1 MAIGTD
7 AAANSADGWTFWI
20 DRGGT
25 FTDVIGTAPDG
36 TEQTLKLLSASP
48 SYADAAVEAM
58 RRLLGAKPGEP
69 FPAARVSAIKMGTTV
84 ATNALLER
92 KGARTLLVVTKGFAD
107 AVVIGDQ
114 SRPDLFALDIRRP
127 EPLYSGVVEATE
139 RLAADGAPVEA
150 FDGEALAADLTK
162 ARAEGFTSAAI
173 AFLHSDLNPAHEL
186 AAGKIAVAAGFDYVA
201 LSHEASPLPRFV
213 PRAETA
219 VADAYLTP
227 ILRAYVQQVARAVE
241 GAPLWFMTSAGQL
254 VRADSFRGKD
264 AVVSGPAGGV
274 VGVAETART
283 AGSAAVL
290 GFDMGGTST
299 DVCRFAG
306 SLERRETARVAG
318 ARLRSPMLDVE
329 TVAAGGGSILTYD
342 GFRARAGPA
351 SAGADPGPACY
362 GRGGP
367 ATVTD
372 ANLVLGR
379 LDPAWFPSV
388 FGPNGDAP
396 LDPAAARARLTELA
410 EAMGADTVEAA
421 AEGFVAVAVEQ
432 MAQAVRR
439 ISTERGFD
447 PRGHALVSFGGAAG
461 QVCCQV
467 ADALGITEVLSLK
480 HASLLSAWGIGQARV
495 GSLRQAG
502 LEMAL
507 GAEGREAA
515 RSLANRL
522 AKDAKAALAD
532 QGETSGVLEDRVL
545 LRYDGADAPLPVPPG
560 SVADMKTAF
569 ETAHQRL
576 FGFIE
581 PERPIIIASVE
592 AEVSASP
599 FPLHGGRAGD
609 GGSAEAATKAFTP
622 QPRAAVARARRL
634 RQTMPLSEQKLWEAL
649 RNLKLK
655 IRRQAPM
662 GRYFAD
668 FVHHGSKLVIEVDGR
683 RHDLPEAQ
691 LHDLERDAWMAS
703 QGYRVLRI
711 RDDDAYGRPYEMA
724 EVVAAAIQRP
734 PSQPFPH
741 AGGRALV
748 QASDLTTLDGPAL
761 IIRSDTQIA
770 VAEGWRATAE
780 ADGLIR
786 LTRVAALTAAAIAAD
801 KPDPVTLELFNR
813 RFMGVAEAMGAA
825 LERTAHS
832 VNIKER
838 LDFSC
843 ALFDT
848 NGGLVAN
855 APHMPVHLGSM
866 GASVRAVQARHP
878 VLHPGEAFALNNPYF
893 GGTHLPD
900 ITVVMPI
907 FMDGGDAPEFYVA
920 ARGHH
925 ADVGGVQPGSMPP
938 FSKTLDE
945 EGVLLDAV
953 PIMREGRFLE
963 TETRAALAEGRW
975 PARAPDRNVADLKA
989 QIAACQAGA
998 AAVSAMIET
1007 HGAQTIARYMT
1018 FVQRNAEQSVRR
1030 AVGKLVDGEARVPM
1044 DGGGEVVV
1052 TVTVNAAAG
1061 EATLDFSQSAD
1072 QLGNNF
1078 NAPSAIV
1085 DAAALY
1091 VFRSLVDDDIPL
1103 NAGCLTPLKIIT
1115 RHGSMLDPL
1124 PPAAVV
1130 AGNVETSQH
1139 VVDALYAAIGVMA
1152 NSQGS
1157 MNNFTFGDEQRQYYE
1172 TICGGAGATAT
1183 RAGTSAVHTHMT
1195 NSRLTDPEIL
1205 ERRFPVRVER
1215 FAIRQG
1221 SGGDGANPG
1230 GDGAHRRVRFLSGME
1245 AALLS
1250 TRRSHS
1256 PQGILGGAPAQAGR
1270 QRLIRADGAVEDLTG
1285 CFSITVRP
1293 GDVVE
1298 IETPGGGGFGP
1309 PATMTPDG

>member
-1 MAIGTD
+1 MAIGSDVAERTD
-7 AAANSADGWTFWI
+7 SGWTFWI

-25 FTDVIGTAPDG
+25 FTDVIGRSPEGA
-36 TEQTLKLLSASP
+36 EQTLKLLSASP
-48 SYADAAVEAM
+48 SYVDAAVEAM
-58 RRLLGAKPGEP
+58 RRLLGVGPGDR
-69 FPAARVSAIKMGTTV
+69 FPAERVAAIKMGTTV

-92 KGARTLLVVTKGFAD
+92 KGARTLLVVTRGFGD
-107 AVVIGDQ
+107 SILIGDQ
-114 SRPDLFALDIRRP
+114 SRPDLFALDIVRP
-127 EPLYSGVVEATE
+127 DPLYAGVVEADE
-139 RLAADGAPVEA
+139 RLASDGAVVTTLDAPA
-150 FDGEALAADLTK
+150 LSAALAA
-162 ARAEGFTSAAI
+162 ARDDGFTSVAI
-173 AFLHSDLNPAHEL
+173 AFLHSDLNRAHEE
-186 AAGKIAVAAGFDYVA
+186 AAGRLARAAGFDYVA

-227 ILRAYVQQVARAVE
+227 VLRAYVEQVAQAVE

-254 VRADSFRGKD
+254 VRAEAFRGKD

-283 AGSAAVL
+283 TGAAAVL

-306 SLERRETARVAG
+306 TLERRDTARVAG
-318 ARLRSPMLDVE
+318 ARLRSPMLHVE

-372 ANLVLGR
+372 ANLVLAR

-396 LDPAAARARLTELA
+396 LDPAAARARLAELA
-410 EAMGADTVEAA
+410 EAMGLSVEAA

-447 PRGHALVSFGGAAG
+447 PRAHALVSFGGAAG

-467 ADALGITEVLSLK
+467 ADALGVTEVLSPK
-480 HASLLSAWGIGQARV
+480 HASLLSAWGIGQARL
-495 GSLRQAG
+495 GLLRQAG
-502 LEMAL
+502 LEQPLTDA
-507 GAEGREAA
+507 GVEAA
-515 RSLANRL
+515 KVLAERL
-522 AKDAKAALAD
+522 SQEVDDGLHA
-532 QGETSGVLEDRVL
+532 QGVGAWSGVGRLM
-545 LRYDGADAPLPVPPG
+545 LRYDGADAALPVTRYM
-560 SVADMKTAF
+560 VAEAKAAF
-569 ETAHQRL
+569 EEAHQRL

-581 PERPIIIASVE
+581 PERTILIASVE
-592 AEVSASP
+592 VE
-599 FPLHGGRAGD
+599 
-609 GGSAEAATKAFTP
+609 GSAFSIGDADEDGKP
-622 QPRAAVARARRL
+622 IPSAVASLA
-634 RQTMPLSEQKLWEAL
+634 PSKAPPPAPAG
-649 RNLKLK
+649 RN
-655 IRRQAPM
+655 Q
-662 GRYFAD
+662 
-668 FVHHGSKLVIEVDGR
+668 DG
-683 RHDLPEAQ
+683 Q
-691 LHDLERDAWMAS
+691 
-703 QGYRVLRI
+703 RI
-711 RDDDAYGRPYEMA
+711 
-724 EVVAAAIQRP
+724 
-734 PSQPFPH
+734 
-741 AGGRALV
+741 V
-748 QASDLTTLDGPAL
+748 QADALTVVDGPAL
-761 IIRSDTQIA
+761 IIRADTQIA

-780 ADGLIR
+780 ADGLVR
-786 LTRVAALTAAAIAAD
+786 LVRTVPLTAATIAAD

-843 ALFDT
+843 ALFDAG
-848 NGGLVAN
+848 GGLVAN

-866 GASVRAVQARHP
+866 GASVRATKARHP
-878 VLHPGEAFALNNPYF
+878 VLKPGEAFALNNPYF

-900 ITVVMPI
+900 ITVVMPV
-907 FMDGGDAPEFYVA
+907 FMDEAQPPAFYVA

-925 ADVGGVQPGSMPP
+925 ADVGGIQPGSMPP

-963 TETRAALAEGRW
+963 AETRAALATGQW
-975 PARAPDRNVADLKA
+975 PARAPDRNLADLKA

-998 AAVSAMIET
+998 AAVADMIR
-1007 HGAQTIARYMT
+1007 AQGPQTVARYMT
-1018 FVQRNAEQSVRR
+1018 FVQQNAEQSVRR
-1030 AVGKLVDGEARVPM
+1030 AVGKLADGEARTPM

-1052 TVTVNAAAG
+1052 TVKVDAAAG
-1061 EATLDFSQSAD
+1061 EAVLDFTGSAD

-1103 NAGCLTPLKIIT
+1103 NAGCLTPLKIVT
-1115 RHGSMLDPL
+1115 RHGSMLDPE

-1139 VVDALYAAIGVMA
+1139 VVDALYAAIGAMA

-1157 MNNFTFGDEQRQYYE
+1157 MNNFTFGDEQKQYYE

-1183 RAGTSAVHTHMT
+1183 RAGASAVHTHMT

-1205 ERRFPVRVER
+1205 ERRFPVRVEHFGVR
-1215 FAIRQG
+1215 HG
-1221 SGGDGANPG
+1221 SGGEGHHRGGDGAI
-1230 GDGAHRRVRFLSGME
+1230 RRMRFLAPME

-1256 PQGILGGAPAQAGR
+1256 PQGICGGGAAQAGR
-1270 QRLIRADGAVEDLTG
+1270 QRLIGADGGVKELPG
-1285 CFSITVRP
+1285 CFSITLRP

-1309 PATMTPDG
+1309 ADRDA